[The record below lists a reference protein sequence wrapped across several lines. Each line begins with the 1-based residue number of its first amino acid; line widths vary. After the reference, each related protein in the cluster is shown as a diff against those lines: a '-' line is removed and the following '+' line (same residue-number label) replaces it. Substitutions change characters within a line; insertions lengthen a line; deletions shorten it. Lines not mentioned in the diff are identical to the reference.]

1 MASIEIRTETF
12 DGSDCTGSSG
22 DLNRV
27 LTLGNTN
34 LTVDQGFLVFVNGLY
49 YTNGTD
55 YSVVHADTETKI
67 TFLVAMYDDSAI
79 TTVYYQTDMQSIT
92 LPADLSSKIQDVV
105 NIIDDN
111 GESATLK
118 RKTIVTGTM
127 GEVVSETNQDYT
139 INWLRQDITNKDR
152 VIHEMGLAIP
162 GNIKAFLYPWYTEDI
177 TGVVGTLTPQT
188 GDIIVGD
195 DGKQWR
201 IEQIVRRPLADNQVI
216 YISAVCKS
224 INLEE

>member
-12 DGSDCTGSSG
+12 DGSDCTGSDG

-34 LTVDQGFLVFVNGLY
+34 LTVDEGFLVFVNGLY

-55 YSVVHADTETKI
+55 YTVVHADTSTKI

-79 TTVYYQTDMQSIT
+79 TTVYYQTDMQSIV
-92 LPADLSSKIQDVV
+92 LPADLSTKIQDFVDIV
-105 NIIDDN
+105 KAN
-111 GESATLK
+111 GESAILK
-118 RKTIVTGTM
+118 RKTKVTGTM

-152 VIHEMGLAIP
+152 MIHEMGLAVI
-162 GNIKAFLYPWYTEDI
+162 GNIKAFFYPWYTEDI
-177 TGVVGTLTPQT
+177 TGQSGTLIPQT
-188 GDIIVGD
+188 GDIIEDD
-195 DGKQWR
+195 DGKHWR
-201 IEQIVRRPLADNQVI
+201 IEQIVKKPLADNQVI

>member
-12 DGSDCTGSSG
+12 DGSDCTGSDG

-55 YSVVHADTETKI
+55 YSVVHADADTPI

-79 TTVYYQTDMQSIT
+79 TVVYYQTDMQSIT

-111 GESATLK
+111 GESGTLK
-118 RKTIVTGTM
+118 RKTTVTGTM
-127 GEVVSETNQDYT
+127 GEVVSETNQDYI

-177 TGVVGTLTPQT
+177 TGVAGTLTPQT
-188 GDIIVGD
+188 GDIIEDD
-195 DGKQWR
+195 DGKLWR
-201 IEQIVRRPLADNQVI
+201 IEQILDRPLADNQVI
-216 YISAVCKS
+216 YIQAVCKS
-224 INLEE
+224 IQLEE

>member
-12 DGSDCTGSSG
+12 DGSDCTGSDG

-34 LTVDQGFLVFVNGLY
+34 LTVDEGFLVFVNGLY
-49 YTNGTD
+49 YTNETD
-55 YSVVHADTETKI
+55 YTVVHADTNTAI

-79 TTVYYQTDMQSIT
+79 TVVYYQTDMQSIT
-92 LPADLSSKIQDVV
+92 LPADLSTKIQDFVD
-105 NIIDDN
+105 IIHDN

-118 RKTIVTGTM
+118 RKTTVTGTM

-139 INWLRQDITNKDR
+139 INWLKQDITNKDR
-152 VIHEMGLAIP
+152 VIHEMGLAIL

-177 TGVVGTLTPQT
+177 TGVSGTLIPQT
-188 GDIIVGD
+188 GDIIEDD
-195 DGKQWR
+195 DGKLWR
-201 IEQIVRRPLADNQVI
+201 IEQIVDRPLADNQII
-216 YISAVCKS
+216 YIQAVCKS
-224 INLEE
+224 IQLEE

>member
-12 DGSDCTGSSG
+12 DGSDCTGSDG

-34 LTVDQGFLVFVNGLY
+34 LTVDEGFLVFVNGLY

-55 YSVVHADTETKI
+55 YTVVHADTSTAI

-79 TTVYYQTDMQSIT
+79 TCVYYQTDMQTIT
-92 LPADLSSKIQDVV
+92 LPADLSTKIQDFV
-105 NIIDDN
+105 NIIHEN

-118 RKTIVTGTM
+118 RKTTITGTM

-152 VIHEMGLAIP
+152 QIHEMGLAIP

-177 TGVVGTLTPQT
+177 TGVAGTMTPQT
-188 GDIIVGD
+188 GDIIEDG
-195 DGKQWR
+195 DGKLWR
-201 IEQIVRRPLADNQVI
+201 IEQIVERPLADNQII
-216 YISAVCKS
+216 YILAVCKS
-224 INLEE
+224 IQLEE